1 MPNLLLTSLCN
12 RSCPYCFAE
21 TEMTTATGSRFMTW
35 ENLIY
40 IADFLEASHQRSVS
54 LLGGEPTIHRHF
66 VDFVLYLLERNFD
79 VSVFTNGM
87 VSPAQ
92 LTQFKAHFEDVPTA
106 RLNFT
111 CNLNDPVQTPASE
124 KEIRRVHDFLAV
136 MGPWTTAGFNIYRT
150 DFTLDFLFDLINR
163 FGLKR
168 YLRLGLTQPIPGRQ
182 NAFIRPADIRAVAQQ
197 LYSYRDRFDAFRVK
211 PGLDCGFPIC
221 QFTDEELGWLHR
233 TGGDAMFGCG
243 PAFDIS
249 PDMSVYYCF
258 PLSNYRRKSLFDFD
272 SVEQVEA
279 HFRAT
284 RDPIKSERPGIFKEC
299 DGCRHQED
307 GLCAGGGL
315 CHAVHGFIE
324 EAPIRLPEI
333 EHELSKI
340 RLSQ

>member
-1 MPNLLLTSLCN
+1 MPNILLTSLCN

-21 TEMTTATGSRFMTW
+21 TEMTAATASRFLTW

-40 IADFLEASHQRSVS
+40 IVDFLEASNHRSVS
-54 LLGGEPTIHRHF
+54 LLGGEPTIHPNF
-66 VDFVLYLLERNFD
+66 VDFVLYLLERNFT
-79 VSVFTNGM
+79 VTVFTNGM
-87 VSPAQ
+87 LSA
-92 LTQFKAHFEDVPTA
+92 A
-106 RLNFT
+106 RLAQVKTYLADVSVDRLHFV

-124 KEIRRVHDFLAV
+124 KETRRVHDFLSV
-136 MGPWTTAGFNIYRT
+136 TGPWTAPGFNIYRT
-150 DFTLDFLFDLINR
+150 DFSLEFLFDAINR

-168 YLRLGLTQPIPGRQ
+168 SLRLGLTQPIPGKQ
-182 NAFIRPADIRAVAQQ
+182 NAFIRPSEIRAVVQR
-197 LYSYRDRFDAFRVK
+197 LYSFRDRFDLLRVK

-233 TGGDAMFGCG
+233 TGGHALFGCG

-272 SVEQVEA
+272 SVEQIDA

-284 RDPIKSERPGIFKEC
+284 RDPIKAESAGLFAAC

-315 CHAVHGFIE
+315 CQAVHRFVD

>member
-1 MPNLLLTSLCN
+1 MPNILLTSLCN

-21 TEMTTATGSRFMTW
+21 TEMSAATASRFMTW

-40 IADFLEASHQRSVS
+40 IADFLEASDHRSVS
-54 LLGGEPTIHRHF
+54 VLGGEPTIHRYF
-66 VDFVLYLLERNFD
+66 VDFVLYLLERNFT
-79 VSVFTNGM
+79 VTVFTNGM
-87 VSPAQ
+87 VSAAR
-92 LTQFKAHFEDVPTA
+92 LAQFKTYFADVSAERLHFV
-106 RLNFT
+106 

-124 KEIRRVHDFLAV
+124 KETRRVHDFLSA
-136 MGPWTTAGFNIYRT
+136 MGPWTSPGFNIYRT
-150 DFTLDFLFDLINR
+150 DFSLDFLFDYINR

-168 YLRLGLTQPIPGRQ
+168 SLRLGLTQPIPGKQ
-182 NAFIRPADIRAVAQQ
+182 NAFIRPSEIRAVVQR
-197 LYSYRDRFDAFRVK
+197 LYSFRDRFDLLRVK

-233 TGGDAMFGCG
+233 SGSDALFGCG

-272 SVEQVEA
+272 SVEQVDA
-279 HFRAT
+279 HFRST
-284 RDPIKSERPGIFKEC
+284 RDPIKAESPGIFAEC
-299 DGCRHQED
+299 DGCRYQED

-315 CHAVHGFIE
+315 CQAVHRFID

-340 RLSQ
+340 RMSS